1 MVSIKNAQKQTFY
14 IVRSNDNSIIHDG
27 QIEIGQSMES
37 GQQILEV
44 FQTEEHLN
52 NRLTELNNGV

>member
-14 IVRSNDNSIIHDG
+14 IVRSIDNSIIHDG

-44 FQTEEHLN
+44 FQTEEDLN
-52 NRLTELNNGV
+52 NRLSELNNGV

>member
-14 IVRSNDNSIIHDG
+14 IVRSIDNSIIHDG

-44 FQTEEHLN
+44 FQTEEALN
-52 NRLTELNNGV
+52 NRLSELNNGV

>member
-14 IVRSNDNSIIHDG
+14 IVRSIDNSIIHYG
-27 QIEIGQSMES
+27 ELEIGQSMES

-44 FQTEEHLN
+44 FQTEEDLN
-52 NRLTELNNGV
+52 NKLSELNNGV

>member
-44 FQTEEHLN
+44 FQTEE
-52 NRLTELNNGV
+52 

>member
-14 IVRSNDNSIIHDG
+14 IVRSIDNSIIHDG

-44 FQTEEHLN
+44 FQTEEEMN
-52 NRLTELNNGV
+52 NRLSELNNGV

>member
-1 MVSIKNAQKQTFY
+1 MISIKNAQKQTFY
-14 IVRSNDNSIIHDG
+14 IVRSIDNSIIHDG

-44 FQTEEHLN
+44 FQTEEDLN

>member
-1 MVSIKNAQKQTFY
+1 MVSIKNSQKQTFY
-14 IVRSNDNSIIHDG
+14 IVRSFDNFIIHHG

-44 FQTEEHLN
+44 FETEEALN
-52 NRLTELNNGV
+52 YRLTELNNGV

>member
-1 MVSIKNAQKQTFY
+1 MISIKNAQKQTFY

-44 FQTEEHLN
+44 FQTEEDLN